1 MDLRQGIR
9 WLEEMEADLRRY
21 ADSLEDISLEK
32 YAKGIRD
39 KAKNI
44 NQLIEWLKE
53 LEQRRER
60 DGD

>member
-1 MDLRQGIR
+1 MDLKQGIR
-9 WLEEMEADLRRY
+9 WLDEMEADLRRY
-21 ADSLEDISLEK
+21 ADSLEDIALER
-32 YAKGIRD
+32 YTKGIRD

>member
-1 MDLRQGIR
+1 MDLKQGIR
-9 WLEEMEADLRRY
+9 WLEDMEADLRLY
-21 ADSLEDISLEK
+21 ADILEDISLER
-32 YAKGIRD
+32 YAKWIRD